1 MSTQQNA
8 PLPEGW
14 LVEGYR
20 IVDLL
25 AKGGFSFVYR
35 ARDREGKTVAIKE
48 YLPHTLARREEGEIE
63 PEILPDCERAFL
75 FGLKCFFEEG
85 RSLAR
90 INHPNVIRVLNF
102 FRANQTVYM
111 VMQYEEGRTLLQYI
125 RQKHGGLR
133 ESFIRAMGLRVL
145 SGLREVHTHKLLHLD
160 LKPANIY
167 LRRNGDPVLIDFG
180 SARQSLS
187 SDQEWVRT
195 MFTPGYAPP
204 EQLTGKRELI
214 GPWTDLYSFG
224 ATLYTCVTGQAPPR
238 AEARQEKDDL
248 PQRIEP
254 YREHYTPELIDLIV
268 DLMQLDPEKRP
279 QSAYAVQKVLSAYVP
294 FLVAATEYR
303 SLMPSLPEGAE
314 R

>member
-1 MSTQQNA
+1 M
-8 PLPEGW
+8 PVGW

-111 VMQYEEGRTLLQYI
+111 VMQYEEGRTLLQYV
-125 RQKHGGLR
+125 RQKKG
-133 ESFIRAMGLRVL
+133 
-145 SGLREVHTHKLLHLD
+145 GLREVHTHKLLHLD

-187 SDQEWVRT
+187 SDQAWVRT

-204 EQLTGKRELI
+204 EQLSGKRELI

-248 PQRIEP
+248 PQRLAP
-254 YREHYTPELIDLIV
+254 YRERYTPELIDLIV
-268 DLMQLDPEKRP
+268 DLMQLEPEQRP

-303 SLMPSLPEGAE
+303 SMMPSLHEGA
-314 R
+314 